1 MFEHLKFTADDQPI
15 YRQLAEAIVER
26 IASGELAA
34 GDRLP
39 PQREMA
45 RVLRINLTTVT
56 RAFSMLQQRGLV
68 ESRPGRGSVVTGSPM
83 SGDVGF
89 KSAPTDAPGLIDLSV
104 NRPPTTAYLDALA
117 VLLPRLAK
125 DRRYAMLQD
134 YHPPEGPGWAREAAA
149 AWLAP
154 VAGGGDAGRIMLV
167 DGAQHGLACVL
178 RGMVR
183 PGDVMLAD
191 AVTYQGI
198 NALCRSLA
206 VDLRGIPMD
215 REGMRPDLFE
225 AACAQWRPRAVFLV
239 PSLHNPT
246 AITMPE
252 ERRVA
257 IMEAA
262 RRHNVIVIEDD
273 VYGPLLDERPRSLAC
288 IEPELT
294 VHVSGFSKC
303 VAPGL
308 RLGFVAAPRALL
320 GDIAAALRIDCW
332 SISPLTALIGS
343 MMLEDGAI
351 AQILGRQR
359 EELLIRQAVIREVLA
374 GFDVLTGDTST
385 HAWLPLPEPWRGNVF
400 ARVARQRG
408 VGLLAAEAF
417 AVGREPVPHAVR
429 INVAAARSRSEL
441 RRALE
446 IIADLMKPG
455 YLHLHDVV

>member
-1 MFEHLKFTADDQPI
+1 
-15 YRQLAEAIVER
+15 
-26 IASGELAA
+26 
-34 GDRLP
+34 
-39 PQREMA
+39 
-45 RVLRINLTTVT
+45 
-56 RAFSMLQQRGLV
+56 
-68 ESRPGRGSVVTGSPM
+68 
-83 SGDVGF
+83 
-89 KSAPTDAPGLIDLSV
+89 
-104 NRPPTTAYLDALA
+104 
-117 VLLPRLAK
+117 
-125 DRRYAMLQD
+125 
-134 YHPPEGPGWAREAAA
+134 
-149 AWLAP
+149 
-154 VAGGGDAGRIMLV
+154 MLV

-332 SISPLTALIGS
+332 SISPLTALIGT

-446 IIADLMKPG
+446 VIADLMKPG